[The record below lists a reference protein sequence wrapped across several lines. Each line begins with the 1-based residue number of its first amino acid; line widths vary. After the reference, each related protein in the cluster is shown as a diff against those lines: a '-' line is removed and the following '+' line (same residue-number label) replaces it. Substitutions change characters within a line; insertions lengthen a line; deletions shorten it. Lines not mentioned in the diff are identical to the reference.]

1 VLILGPGVW
10 RLVRQLTAERRQRIR
25 SEERAVVAAHLH
37 DSVLQSLAMIQRAGT
52 AEEMATLARAQE
64 RELRAW
70 LYGPGPLPGGTLRGS
85 MEELAGRVEAM
96 HHVEVE
102 VVQVGDARVDERLQA
117 LVQAAGEAMTNAARH
132 SGARRVDV
140 YAEVEPAQV
149 TAFVRDRGKGFDPDV
164 VDEDRR
170 GIAESIRGRME
181 RAGGTAVVTSAP
193 GEGTEVELRL
203 PRPAP

>member
-1 VLILGPGVW
+1 
-10 RLVRQLTAERRQRIR
+10 
-25 SEERAVVAAHLH
+25 
-37 DSVLQSLAMIQRAGT
+37 
-52 AEEMATLARAQE
+52 
-64 RELRAW
+64 
-70 LYGPGPLPGGTLRGS
+70 
-85 MEELAGRVEAM
+85 MEELAGRVEAY

-140 YAEVEPAQV
+140 YVEVEPAQI

-181 RAGGTAVVTSAP
+181 RVGGSAVVTSAP

>member
-1 VLILGPGVW
+1 
-10 RLVRQLTAERRQRIR
+10 
-25 SEERAVVAAHLH
+25 
-37 DSVLQSLAMIQRAGT
+37 
-52 AEEMATLARAQE
+52 
-64 RELRAW
+64 
-70 LYGPGPLPGGTLRGS
+70 
-85 MEELAGRVEAM
+85 
-96 HHVEVE
+96 
-102 VVQVGDARVDERLQA
+102 
-117 LVQAAGEAMTNAARH
+117 MTNAARH

-140 YAEVEPAQV
+140 YVEVEPAQI

-181 RAGGTAVVTSAP
+181 RVGGSAVVTSAP